1 MSIRE
6 IPMNRVRITD
16 AFWSPRQTLI
26 TDVTIPYMEKILRD
40 EVPGAEKSHAI
51 SNFRMAAGE
60 ETGEF
65 YGMVFQDSDVAK
77 WLEAAAYSLALK
89 WDGALSQRV
98 DEMVGLIGRCQQKDG
113 YLNTYFT
120 VKEPENKWKNLLE
133 CHELYCAGHMLEAA
147 AALHEAAGKDELLHI
162 CVRLADHICDRFEI
176 EEGIPGHQEIEIGL
190 LRLFH
195 VTGNMRYRDMALRF
209 LDLRGRDPDWFK
221 KHTPA
226 HPGIHYGGYDI
237 CPEDALYNQSDVP
250 VREQTVAR
258 GHAVRQL
265 YMLTAMADAAAETGD
280 QDLLDACQRLFD
292 NITEKQMYVTG
303 AVGASA
309 HHEAFTVDYDLP
321 PDRCYGETCASVAM
335 TFFAHQMLKNRTDGR
350 YTDLMELEL
359 HNAALA
365 GMQLNGKRFFYVNPL
380 EVDTRVSGKVPGY
393 EHVLPQRPQWHT
405 CACCPPNLARLIAS
419 LGKYLWSE
427 DDQTVY
433 SHLFIGS
440 EVSTRFGPLR
450 MDSQYPWNGTIQYT
464 ILCDRSFT
472 LAIHIPRYVQ
482 EYTLTVNGKK
492 ESHPLRDGYAY
503 ILRAWQNGD
512 TVELAFDLTVR
523 RIYANP
529 QVRSCAG
536 KTALARGPILY
547 CFEKAD
553 QQAPVCALSLPS
565 DAAITAFSPIPELP
579 EDLIGLRMT
588 GKKAMKQGLLYSA
601 AHAEQVPCGMIAIP
615 YFAWANRGKG
625 DMTVW
630 VSTLC
635 EIFQDQQTTFI

>member
-1 MSIRE
+1 MSIRH
-6 IPMNRVRITD
+6 IPLKNVHITD
-16 AFWSPRQTLI
+16 DFWSPRQRLM

-60 ETGEF
+60 EIGDF

-89 WDGALSQRV
+89 WDDALSRRV
-98 DEMVGLIGRCQQKDG
+98 DEMVALIGRCQQPDG

-133 CHELYCAGHMLEAA
+133 CHELYCAGHLLEAGV
-147 AALHEAAGKDELLHI
+147 ALHEAAGKDDLLRVCI
-162 CVRLADHICDRFEI
+162 RLADHICNRFEK

-190 LRLFH
+190 LRLYH
-195 VTGNMRYRDMALRF
+195 ATGNIRYRDMALRF
-209 LDLRGRDPDWFK
+209 LNLRGQDPDWFK

-237 CPEDALYNQSDVP
+237 CPEDTLYNQSDVP

-265 YMLTAMADAAAETGD
+265 YMLAAMADAAAETGD
-280 QDLLDACQRLFD
+280 QPLLDACQRLFD
-292 NITEKQMYVTG
+292 NITEKQMYITG

-309 HHEAFTVDYDLP
+309 HHEAFSVDYDLP

-335 TFFAHQMLKNRTDGR
+335 TFFAHQMLKNRPDGR
-350 YTDLMELEL
+350 YADVMELEL
-359 HNAALA
+359 YNAALA
-365 GMQLNGKRFFYVNPL
+365 GMQLDGKRFFYVNPL

-393 EHVLPQRPQWHT
+393 EHVLPQRPPWHT

-427 DDQTVY
+427 DDQHVY

-440 EVSTRFGPLR
+440 EASTRFGGIR
-450 MDSQYPWNGTIQYT
+450 MESRYPWNGAIKYT
-464 ILCDRSFT
+464 VLSDSAFT

-482 EYTLTVNGKK
+482 EYALTINGKA
-492 ESHPLRDGYAY
+492 ETYPQRNGYVY
-503 ILRAWQNGD
+503 ITRAWKDGD
-512 TVELAFDLTVR
+512 TVDLAFDLPVR
-523 RIYANP
+523 RMHA
-529 QVRSCAG
+529 QSRVRACLG
-536 KTALARGPILY
+536 KVALARGPILY
-547 CFEKAD
+547 CFEEAD
-553 QQAPVCALSLPS
+553 QKTPVFSLVLPT
-565 DAAITAFSPIPELP
+565 DAVISAFRPVPELP
-579 EDLIGLRMT
+579 NDLIGLRMN
-588 GKKAMKQGLLYSA
+588 GKTAVDQEPLYSSSC
-601 AHAEQVPCGMIAIP
+601 AELAPCSMIAIP
-615 YFAWANRGKG
+615 YFAWANRSKG
-625 DMTVW
+625 NMAVW
-630 VSTLC
+630 IR
-635 EIFQDQQTTFI
+635 EG